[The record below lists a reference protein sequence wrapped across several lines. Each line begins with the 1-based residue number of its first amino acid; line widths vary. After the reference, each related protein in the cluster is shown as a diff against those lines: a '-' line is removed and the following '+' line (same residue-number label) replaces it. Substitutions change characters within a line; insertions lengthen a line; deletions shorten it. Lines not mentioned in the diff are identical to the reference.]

1 VHFAVLL
8 RNKMDVEWLIHNL
21 CFDEEFDIAD
31 IDIDL
36 HDDDEWARLVASLA
50 RNNSVTNLK
59 LTRTPEF
66 EMRSTND
73 METLFASICMMPH
86 LEQVEMRDFSV
97 LDLECGCEALSGNG
111 TIVKLILDIP
121 DEESLSIDSAR
132 ALGSIRRLR
141 HMDITVAS
149 SWPLSCICD
158 SPSLEEITIDS
169 YVEVNF
175 DDSHVAPLMKILE
188 NTSTLRK
195 LDVHDITI
203 SGDQVQ
209 LIATM
214 LIENTSL
221 ETLHLSICI
230 DEEVMDRSCQVIIRA
245 MKSNKSLQHFHNY
258 QHSEVHVTNITQAYQ
273 IVMLQRNTTLVGFSL
288 FNDEDSEMRSEKQMY
303 LRLNLG
309 GRKHLLQTAMGSRRA
324 WVDALMV
331 FRNDV
336 ICLHYVLLMNPSLC
350 MRNDN
355 QNDDDHCISRSK
367 RARICPVD

>member
-1 VHFAVLL
+1 
-8 RNKMDVEWLIHNL
+8 MDVEWLIHNL

-59 LTRTPEF
+59 LTRTPEY
-66 EMRSTND
+66 EMRSTDD
-73 METLFASICMMPH
+73 MENLFASICMMPH
-86 LEQVEMRDFSV
+86 LEEVEMRDFSV
-97 LDLECGCEALSGNG
+97 LDLECSCEVLSGNG

-121 DEESLSIDSAR
+121 DEESPSIDRLR
-132 ALGSIRRLR
+132 ALASLRRLR
-141 HMDITVAS
+141 HLDITIAS
-149 SWPLSCICD
+149 SWPLSFICD

-195 LDVHDITI
+195 LDVCDITI
-203 SGDQVQ
+203 SGGQVQ
-209 LIATM
+209 LLATM

-221 ETLHLSICI
+221 ETLRLSICI
-230 DEEVMDRSCQVIIRA
+230 DKEVDRSCQAIIDA
-245 MKSNKSLQHFHNY
+245 MKSNESLQHFHNY
-258 QHSEVHVTNITQAYQ
+258 HHSKIHVTNKTRADQT
-273 IVMLQRNTTLVGFSL
+273 VMLQGNTTLVGFSL
-288 FNDEDSEMRSEKQMY
+288 FNDEDSEMWSEKQMY

-324 WVDALMV
+324 WVDALML
-331 FRNDV
+331 FKDDV
-336 ICLHYVLLMNPSLC
+336 TCLHYVLLMNPSLC
-350 MRNDN
+350 IRNDN
-355 QNDDDHCISRSK
+355 QNDDDHCIPPSK
-367 RARICPVD
+367 RACRRDLIEVTT